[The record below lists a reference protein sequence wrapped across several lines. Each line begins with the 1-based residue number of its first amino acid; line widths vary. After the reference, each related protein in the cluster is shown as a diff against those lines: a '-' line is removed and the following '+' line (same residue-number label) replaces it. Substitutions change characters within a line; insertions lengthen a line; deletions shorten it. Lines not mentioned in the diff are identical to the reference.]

1 MVMILISG
9 DSEFEFF
16 IFEKGNLTEDATAA
30 STENMPMFQMNF
42 LREGRFPEGILS
54 LLFIIF
60 YRLLEYEI
68 RVN

>member
-1 MVMILISG
+1 
-9 DSEFEFF
+9 
-16 IFEKGNLTEDATAA
+16 
-30 STENMPMFQMNF
+30 MPMFQMNF